1 MNLRRDLE
9 KTNELA
15 ACWRVGEGQEVGWMC
30 ARSGAL
36 GVVSASQAC
45 L

>member
-1 MNLRRDLE
+1 MYLRRDLE

-15 ACWRVGEGQEVGWMC
+15 AGWRVGQGRGVGWMC

-36 GVVSASQAC
+36 GVVSASQAY

>member
-1 MNLRRDLE
+1 MNLRRDHE

-15 ACWRVGEGQEVGWMC
+15 AGWRIGEGRGVGWMC